1 MATAFGGNMSQRNI
15 DQFLRA
21 CQSPAQLDLR
31 ATGPSGQGSGQF
43 SAAQPFALIGRD
55 RVNDLCL
62 DDPQISQRH
71 VYVQM
76 ISGRLFCVDMGSRT
90 GIRCAGVQGTSGW
103 LHPGQDLELGPFA
116 VRYATDA
123 APTPVAGV
131 NPLEAR
137 GTDVQ
142 LLPAVT
148 LEFANGLTRQ
158 PRWRL
163 NRILTLAGR
172 ATSCKLQLADVTV
185 SRYHAAFVAA
195 PQGLWVV
202 DLLGK
207 DGTRVN
213 GERVRWTML
222 EDGDRVQLG
231 KFLIRVWQEGPTT
244 GSNPA
249 VVVSGPTGSHPGV
262 RLPAAVSAGESPLTP
277 LVDQL
282 QRLQLHSYDEFHQS
296 MLLMLQMF
304 NMLQR
309 ERLAPVR
316 DDLDQVYRLTREL
329 QNLHGPA
336 PSETG
341 AATPVH
347 EGATPTAGVIQRMT
361 ALRQER
367 QSRWH
372 KVLDAVAGEA

>member
-1 MATAFGGNMSQRNI
+1 ME
-15 DQFLRA
+15 QFLRA
-21 CQSPAQLDLR
+21 CQAPPRLELR
-31 ATGPSGQGSGQF
+31 AAVASGQATGQF
-43 SAAQPFALIGRD
+43 GAAQPFALIGRD
-55 RVNDLCL
+55 PSNDLCL
-62 DDPQISQRH
+62 EDSRISQRH

-76 ISGRLFCVDMGSRT
+76 LGGRLFCVDMGSRV

-103 LHPGQDLELGPFA
+103 LNPGEELEVGPFTI
-116 VRYATDA
+116 RYMTESL
-123 APTPVAGV
+123 PTSPLAGI

-142 LLPAVT
+142 LLPTVA

-172 ATSCKLQLADVTV
+172 ATNCKLQLADVTV

-195 PQGLWVV
+195 PQGLWIV

-213 GERVRWTML
+213 GERVRWAQL
-222 EDGDRVQLG
+222 EDGDRVQIG
-231 KFLIRVWQEGPTT
+231 KFLIRVWQEGPAT

-249 VVVSGPTGSHPGV
+249 VVVSGPTGSRPTLQ
-262 RLPAAVSAGESPLTP
+262 LPEAVTAGGDSPLTP
-277 LVDQL
+277 LIEQF
-282 QRLQLHSYDEFHQS
+282 QRLRLHSYDEFHQS

-309 ERLAPVR
+309 DRLTPVR
-316 DDLDQVYRLTREL
+316 EDLDQVYKLTREL
-329 QNLHGPA
+329 QNLHAPA
-336 PSETG
+336 AGESAG
-341 AATPVH
+341 ATPVH
-347 EGATPTAGVIQRMT
+347 EGAAPGIGVTQRMT
-361 ALRQER
+361 TLQQER
-367 QSRWH
+367 QIRWH
-372 KVLDAVAGEA
+372 KVLEAVAGER

>member
-1 MATAFGGNMSQRNI
+1 MSQRNL

-21 CQSPAQLDLR
+21 CQSPARLELR
-31 ATGPSGQGSGQF
+31 ATAPSGQAAGQF
-43 SAAQPFALIGRD
+43 SAAQPFALLGRD
-55 RVNDLCL
+55 PANDLCL

-76 ISGRLFCVDMGSRT
+76 IGGRLFCVDMGSRM

-103 LHPGQDLELGPFA
+103 LHPGQHLEVGPFA
-116 VRYATDA
+116 IRYSTDTA
-123 APTPVAGV
+123 ANAALAGI

-142 LLPAVT
+142 LLPAMA

-172 ATSCKLQLADVTV
+172 ATGCKLQLADVTV
-185 SRYHAAFVAA
+185 SRYHAALVAA

-213 GERVRWTML
+213 GERVRWAQL

-231 KFLIRVWQEGPTT
+231 KFLIRVWQEGPTS
-244 GSNPA
+244 GSNPG
-249 VVVSGPTGSHPGV
+249 VVVSGPTASQPAV
-262 RLPAAVSAGESPLTP
+262 RLSEAVSAGDSPLTP
-277 LVDQL
+277 LIDQFQQL
-282 QRLQLHSYDEFHQS
+282 RLHSYDEFHQS

-316 DDLDQVYRLTREL
+316 EDLDQVYKLTREL
-329 QNLHGPA
+329 QNLHAPA
-336 PSETG
+336 ASETG
-341 AATPVH
+341 TATPVH
-347 EGATPTAGVIQRMT
+347 EGAAPSASVLPRMA
-361 ALRQER
+361 ALQQER

>member
-1 MATAFGGNMSQRNI
+1 M
-15 DQFLRA
+15 
-21 CQSPAQLDLR
+21 
-31 ATGPSGQGSGQF
+31 
-43 SAAQPFALIGRD
+43 
-55 RVNDLCL
+55 
-62 DDPQISQRH
+62 
-71 VYVQM
+71 
-76 ISGRLFCVDMGSRT
+76 
-90 GIRCAGVQGTSGW
+90 SGW
-103 LHPGQDLELGPFA
+103 LHPGQDLQIGPFSI
-116 VRYATDA
+116 RYTLETG
-123 APTPVAGV
+123 APSALTGV

-142 LLPAVT
+142 LLPAMA

-172 ATSCKLQLADVTV
+172 ATNCKLQLADVTV

-213 GERVRWTML
+213 GERVRWAQL

-231 KFLIRVWQEGPTT
+231 KFLIRIWQEGPTL

-249 VVVSGPTGSHPGV
+249 VVVSGPTGSQPGV
-262 RLPAAVSAGESPLTP
+262 RLPETVAAGDSPLMP
-277 LVDQL
+277 LVDQF
-282 QRLQLHSYDEFHQS
+282 QRLRLHSYDEFHQS

-316 DDLDQVYRLTREL
+316 DDLDQVYKLTREL
-329 QNLHGPA
+329 QNLHT
-336 PSETG
+336 PSASDSAVG
-341 AATPVH
+341 TPVH
-347 EGATPTAGVIQRMT
+347 EGSAPAAGVMQRMA
-361 ALRQER
+361 ALQQER

-372 KVLDAVAGEA
+372 KVLEAVAGEG